1 MNTLHYSIDIIKMR
15 KLHNMQNMCVIK
27 IRASHKPTYEQ
38 AKQTAYVFHT
48 SSQLF
53 AAYKKCNIPNKKP
66 TYK

>member
-1 MNTLHYSIDIIKMR
+1 MR